1 MNKTDLFKD
10 DYNDV
15 ALLFK
20 RLNLLIT
27 FLSLSA
33 PPQSLF
39 SPSLPFISFPA
50 RFMPEPNLP
59 PLFVYESVAT
69 VPDGVDP
76 AHVVVI
82 DRLKAQLP
90 ELPGAKRTR
99 LMEEYGILPEHSFTL
114 VVRQKDRPTDRQ

>member
-1 MNKTDLFKD
+1 
-10 DYNDV
+10 
-15 ALLFK
+15 
-20 RLNLLIT
+20 
-27 FLSLSA
+27 
-33 PPQSLF
+33 
-39 SPSLPFISFPA
+39 
-50 RFMPEPNLP
+50 MPEPNLP
-59 PLFVYESVAT
+59 PLFVYECVAT

-114 VVRQKDRPTDRQ
+114 VVRQTDRPTDRQ